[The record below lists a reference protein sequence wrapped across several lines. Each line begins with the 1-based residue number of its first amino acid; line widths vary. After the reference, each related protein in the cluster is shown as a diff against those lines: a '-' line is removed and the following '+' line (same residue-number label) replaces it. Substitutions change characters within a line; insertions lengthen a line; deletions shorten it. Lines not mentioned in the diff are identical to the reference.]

1 VQIGRAFRCFF
12 SLLFRGQLPAAER
25 AEKLPPKEVGPARA
39 LPALPEPPRGDAAV
53 QLLAILQRDG
63 RLVDFLQEPIDGYAD
78 AQIGAAVRDIHRGC
92 KKVLEEYLHLEPV
105 RPEQEETSIEVPAGF
120 DPSAIRL
127 VGNVAGQPPFRGTL
141 RHRGW
146 RTREVKLPALPAA
159 ADPLVI
165 APAEVELP

>member
-1 VQIGRAFRCFF
+1 M
-12 SLLFRGQLPAAER
+12 SLLFRGQLPPEELSAR
-25 AEKLPPKEVGPARA
+25 PPAKEVGPVARA
-39 LPALPEPPRGDAAV
+39 AIAPGPPKGDAAV
-53 QLLAILQRDG
+53 QILAILQRDG
-63 RLVDFLQEPIDGYAD
+63 RLVDFLLEPIDGYSD

-92 KKVLEEYLHLEPV
+92 RKALGEYLDIEPV
-105 RPEQEETSIEVPAGF
+105 RTEREEASIEVPAGF

-146 RTREVKLPALPAA
+146 RTREVKLPALPIA

-165 APAEVELP
+165 APAEVEIA